1 MCIVYSAYAPNNWCI
16 IFKYCLFNGAIICL
30 ILICSVRNCYGSFNR
45 YVCIVIIN
53 HLNLLNY
60 VPYAHPVLGASCP
73 TCLILYMLSFSM
85 CLMPFVPRVLR
96 ALVPHVAS
104 CRLCSCVSRASCST
118 CRPRRPVR
126 PPGMGVK
133 NMGNRQIRL
142 RRYKIKRFLAQPK
155 NVEVKQ
161 NGRVVG
167 RIVVRRSTVYPGTR
181 RRNYY

>member
-1 MCIVYSAYAPNNWCI
+1 MHRYNQSHESAKLRAVRSSCPWRIVS
-16 IFKYCLFNGAIICL
+16 
-30 ILICSVRNCYGSFNR
+30 
-45 YVCIVIIN
+45 
-53 HLNLLNY
+53 Y
-60 VPYAHPVLGASCP
+60 VPHALCALMPHVPRGLHALAPYVLPCL